1 MSEEKCSCKKRPE
14 RKKMSKLKGFKTS
27 NGKSVYLGSKGG
39 IYVKGKNGMYSASA
53 KTKRQVITSHGNK
66 ILDKLL

>member
-1 MSEEKCSCKKRPE
+1 
-14 RKKMSKLKGFKTS
+14 MSKLKGFKTS

-53 KTKRQVITSHGNK
+53 KTKKQVITSHGNK